1 MLARAWLLR
10 PIKLYAQRS
19 STSNKAHKILKKW
32 YSTQSGFKL
41 RDYQVDAVNS
51 VLDAVKTGVKRP
63 VVVLATGG
71 GKTVVMSHLIPRIPG
86 KSEHRKK
93 TLVLAHK
100 EELVRQTARTL
111 RAMNP
116 HLTVDIDMS
125 KQKPGPGADI
135 IVGSVNTLV
144 RLTRLHEYDPN
155 EYKTIVLDE
164 CHHAPAQSW
173 TKILNFFGAL
183 DQSSEI
189 VVLGFTATLERTDG
203 KALGDIFEKVVYQR
217 DLREMI
223 QGKELCDARFATM
236 KVDLD
241 LDSVNVR
248 SGDYDPTALSHA
260 VNNADIN
267 SQVAKA
273 YIQLQ
278 QELGLKSTLV
288 FCVDI
293 NHCKTLCGVLQAHGV
308 NAQYVTGETAK
319 HVRQDILEDFKQGKI
334 AVLCNVL
341 VFTEG
346 TDIPNI
352 DSLILAR
359 PTKSRP
365 LLTQMVGRGLR
376 LHKGKDTCHV
386 IDMVNTMKV
395 GVSSVPTLFGL
406 PAGHSVDRKSFAELD
421 SDKDAVDEASEQL
434 EAQTRAD
441 DVRRLVEY
449 QQLIRDTKLKFDV
462 IHGFAAMISTSKT
475 ELKEHPERVHGLF
488 RDSGFDWVRLEYNV
502 WGLPLPNTDSYLT
515 IERVETKYDNDTQ
528 GVEFELYRHD
538 PVSIQQLKASK
549 FKCPRKQKHLMNEGS
564 LEYVIRVATT
574 MVGRRPFS
582 RRPDKKITEKQ
593 KSLLFKALSKKV
605 TSDHGR
611 NSLPLF
617 KECLEELSVHRASN
631 LIFAHKYSSR
641 SLWVLWELKKMLG
654 LPPKMS
660 AKAGKTISQLEV
672 KVEKLSL
679 KLAQSNIAQEANPLS
694 IRSSVENEISG

>member
-1 MLARAWLLR
+1 
-10 PIKLYAQRS
+10 
-19 STSNKAHKILKKW
+19 
-32 YSTQSGFKL
+32 
-41 RDYQVDAVNS
+41 
-51 VLDAVKTGVKRP
+51 
-63 VVVLATGG
+63 
-71 GKTVVMSHLIPRIPG
+71 
-86 KSEHRKK
+86 
-93 TLVLAHK
+93 
-100 EELVRQTARTL
+100 
-111 RAMNP
+111 
-116 HLTVDIDMS
+116 
-125 KQKPGPGADI
+125 
-135 IVGSVNTLV
+135 
-144 RLTRLHEYDPN
+144 
-155 EYKTIVLDE
+155 
-164 CHHAPAQSW
+164 
-173 TKILNFFGAL
+173 
-183 DQSSEI
+183 
-189 VVLGFTATLERTDG
+189 
-203 KALGDIFEKVVYQR
+203 
-217 DLREMI
+217 
-223 QGKELCDARFATM
+223 M

-248 SGDYDPTALSHA
+248 LGDYDPTVLSQA

-267 SQVAKA
+267 SQVANA
-273 YIQLQ
+273 Q

-352 DSLILAR
+352 DLLILAR

-395 GVSSVPTLFGL
+395 GVLSVPTLFGL
-406 PAGHSVDRKSFAELD
+406 PAGHSVDKKLFAELD
-421 SDKDAVDEASEQL
+421 LDKDAVDEASEQL

-462 IHGFAAMISTSKT
+462 IHGFAAMILTSKT
-475 ELKEHPERVHGLF
+475 ELKEHPERVHGMF
-488 RDSGFDWVRLEYNV
+488 RDLGFDWVRLEYNV

-515 IERVETKYDNDTQ
+515 IERVETKNDNDTQ

-564 LEYVIRVATT
+564 LKYVIRVATT
-574 MVGRRPFS
+574 MVGRRPFL
-582 RRPDKKITEKQ
+582 RKPDKKNHRKAEIIAFQGVEQKGHAGPRTKQ
-593 KSLLFKALSKKV
+593 
-605 TSDHGR
+605 
-611 NSLPLF
+611 
-617 KECLEELSVHRASN
+617 
-631 LIFAHKYSSR
+631 SSFIQGV
-641 SLWVLWELKKMLG
+641 S
-654 LPPKMS
+654 
-660 AKAGKTISQLEV
+660 
-672 KVEKLSL
+672 
-679 KLAQSNIAQEANPLS
+679 
-694 IRSSVENEISG
+694 